1 MLRIINRISGTSVLQ
16 VVRPGLTSA
25 QTSVRSLATKEA
37 SGKGLG
43 EAKENDPDVI
53 EKGKK
58 ASQKQ
63 EDWQETV
70 ASESEAV
77 VKADRDHHGHGT
89 DIEKMQK
96 HTVEK
101 VKETHGTPASS

>member
-70 ASESEAV
+70 VRLYEMLGHLKCSLLRP
-77 VKADRDHHGHGT
+77 DRKRKRFFVSV
-89 DIEKMQK
+89 IVPNQ
-96 HTVEK
+96 
-101 VKETHGTPASS
+101 S